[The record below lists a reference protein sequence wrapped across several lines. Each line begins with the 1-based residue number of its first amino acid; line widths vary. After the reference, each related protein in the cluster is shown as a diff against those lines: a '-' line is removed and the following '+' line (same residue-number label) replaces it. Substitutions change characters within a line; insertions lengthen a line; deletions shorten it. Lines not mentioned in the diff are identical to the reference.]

1 MPPQLLSF
9 ESDAG
14 HLAALDVPGLTISQ
28 EADLSK
34 RATAWRFSSTQRLF
48 HDQEGAHPAKILRVT
63 DSIFDAKDWPDV
75 A

>member
-28 EADLSK
+28 EADLRK
-34 RATAWRFSSTQRLF
+34 RAAAWRFSSTQRPF
-48 HDQEGAHPAKILRVT
+48 HDQEGAHPAGIQCVT
-63 DSIFDAKDWPDV
+63 GSIFDAKDWPDV